1 MVNMVS
7 DGDSAGVTFSN
18 FSKSSIHYFPSLYQ
32 LSYLFSVHPVPT
44 PKPACTSNLMFL
56 FAFDFVQV
64 CFQSQFNFVLIQ
76 WLTCQ
81 FANFHDIIRE
91 VAAERSFLVA
101 LHAFVLYVLYI
112 CLYTHLYMIL

>member
-1 MVNMVS
+1 MVS
-7 DGDSAGVTFSN
+7 DGDSAGVTFSD
-18 FSKSSIHYFPSLYQ
+18 FSKSSIPYFPSLYQ

-101 LHAFVLYVLYI
+101 LHAFCMFCIYVYI
-112 CLYTHLYMIL
+112 HIYI